1 MVAGALV
8 VTWVVVSLVLAVV
21 VGAGIH
27 LADRNA
33 RRQQQME
40 PFRLP

>member
-8 VTWVVVSLVLAVV
+8 VTWVVVSVVLAVV

-33 RRQQQME
+33 RRQTHAE
-40 PFRLP
+40 PFQLP